1 MAARLDVSQRI
12 YQLLL
17 GLGAVGLGLLAGIDP
32 RIAIAAAIGLAF
44 VVLVLGDLTFGL
56 CLFAVVSFMDLLPAL
71 GGSLLSFSKIVG
83 FLLAISWLA
92 KVTSSQDV
100 RNDFLAAH
108 PIFTFV
114 LGAFI
119 GYAAFSLLWAE
130 DPTVGRT
137 PLMRYALN
145 LVLFLIVYTAVRTP
159 KQFIWVLGAYVTGAA
174 VSATY
179 ALLAPP
185 PDTVYRDVTRAT
197 GTFGDP
203 NELAAVLVP
212 GLIIAGG
219 LALTLKRAPLLR
231 MAAAGAGVLCAAGI
245 FLTLSRGGLIALA
258 FALLVSLFVSGR
270 WRAQALVVTILVV
283 VSGLAYF
290 SYVASDEAVERVT
303 QLEGGTGRSDL
314 WNIGWRMVEDKPVT
328 GVGVGNFPTASIHYL
343 LAPGAI
349 ERDEFIVDQPKATH
363 NTYLQV
369 QAELG
374 LIGFTLFAAI
384 ILFAMLCMLRAARIF
399 ERRGERTMELVARAL
414 FIAVAGL
421 LAADFF
427 ISEQYSKQLWLLLGL
442 GPGLLGVAKS
452 LVPPGQ
458 ADPSEAGDPGW
469 RPDNSHA
476 GRFTRTAV

>member
-1 MAARLDVSQRI
+1 MAARLDFTERT

-17 GLGAVGLGLLAGIDP
+17 ALGAVGLGVLAGLDP
-32 RIAIAAAIGLAF
+32 KLALAAAIGLAF

-83 FLLAISWLA
+83 FLLAVSWLA

-100 RNDFLAAH
+100 RNDFMAAH

-114 LGAFI
+114 LAAFV
-119 GYAAFSLLWAE
+119 GFAAFSLLWAE
-130 DPTVGRT
+130 DPGVGRT
-137 PLMRYALN
+137 PLLRYALN
-145 LVLFLIVYTAVRTP
+145 LILFLIVYTAVRTP
-159 KQFIWVLGAYVTGAA
+159 KQFMWVLGAYVGAA
-174 VSATY
+174 AMSAAY
-179 ALLAPP
+179 AVLAPP
-185 PDTVYRDVTRAT
+185 PETVYRDVTRAT

-212 GLIIAGG
+212 GLILAGA
-219 LALTLKRAPLLR
+219 LAITLRRTPLLR
-231 MAAAGAGVLCAAGI
+231 IAAAGAGTLCAAAI

-258 FALLVSLFVSGR
+258 FALLVSLFVAGR
-270 WRAQALVVTILVV
+270 WRVQALVVTLLVALT
-283 VSGLAYF
+283 GFLYF
-290 SYVASDEAVERVT
+290 GYVASQESVDRVT
-303 QLEGGTGRSDL
+303 QLEGGTGRTDL
-314 WNIGWRMVEDKPVT
+314 WNIGWRMVEDKPVA
-328 GVGVGNFPTASIHYL
+328 GVGVGNFQTASIHYL

-349 ERDEFIVDQPKATH
+349 ERDEFIVDQPKAAH

-374 LIGFTLFAAI
+374 AIGFALFAAI
-384 ILFAMLCMLRAARIF
+384 IFFALLCMLRAARIF
-399 ERRGERTMELVARAL
+399 ERQGERTMELVARAL

-442 GPGLLGVAKS
+442 GPGLLGVATGLLS
-452 LVPPGQ
+452 
-458 ADPSEAGDPGW
+458 AREAGGDESGDPDW
-469 RPDNSHA
+469 RPDGSA
-476 GRFTRTAV
+476 A